1 LLDFQQQ
8 ADKFVASPA
17 TNHVFITYKR
27 LLGIPAKK
35 VSRTAAKAAAV
46 PL

>member
-1 LLDFQQQ
+1 MMLCLFFHRQEGDRSNL
-8 ADKFVASPA
+8 V
-17 TNHVFITYKR
+17 
-27 LLGIPAKK
+27 GIPAKK